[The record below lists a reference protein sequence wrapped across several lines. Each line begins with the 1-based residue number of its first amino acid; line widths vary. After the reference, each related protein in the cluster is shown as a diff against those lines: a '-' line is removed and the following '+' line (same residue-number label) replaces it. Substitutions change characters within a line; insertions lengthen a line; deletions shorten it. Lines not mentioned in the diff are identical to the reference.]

1 MGHTVVVTAVEAVA
15 ATVEDSEAVPL
26 AVEVVTVEVSAEVSV
41 EAVEAEAMEMDL
53 KVASEAVVEVV
64 VEMVV
69 VIVAV
74 VETVEAVEAVVAAAT
89 TVIKTATLLE
99 NALRHVKKVMEVTKT
114 TVIRQNKMLFSDSNN
129 QKTRTKKK
137 KPCIA

>member
-1 MGHTVVVTAVEAVA
+1 MVVVTAVEAVA
-15 ATVEDSEAVPL
+15 ATVEDSEVVPS
-26 AVEVVTVEVSAEVSV
+26 AAEVVTAEVSAEVSV

-53 KVASEAVVEVV
+53 KEATEVAEEVV

-74 VETVEAVEAVVAAAT
+74 VETVEAVEVVVAAAT
-89 TVIKTATLLE
+89 TAIKTATLLE

-114 TVIRQNKMLFSDSNN
+114 TVIRQNNKSFSDSNN

-137 KPCIA
+137 P